1 MSIKKFRPRDVLLNT
16 MKTHPSCEFFVFDG
30 NVYYNN
36 TPEISGTYNIGY
48 NASEHGGDLD
58 IPQGG
63 SPVPITSGYASL
75 YEMNIDRISGSTD
88 RFIGG
93 HAEPNSYAVY
103 DLLTTWVG
111 GIAAIPGNPGVG
123 AQYSYTANTGSAL
136 QGWWELAA
144 ATSDK
149 SSNANNGTCTN
160 CPVLYQIVEGEGPL
174 NLAVPAPPYQQEPG
188 WESSWVSYPG
198 WAAEFGGDVEND
210 FNIGDA
216 STWNDI
222 IGTGGTSLMSF
233 SIWAYK
239 TGGNKFERLF
249 QFGDKDNATGQI
261 WAYINSTG
269 KIQFSVG
276 WTTRGL
282 WATDDNVI
290 TENTWAHIVI
300 VYDATSASN
309 NPTIYVNGE
318 SVALSA
324 TTSPA
329 TTFQGIQTSDCFIG
343 NKDGGNSNFNFQ
355 GLLAQ
360 FAVYNQLLVEENVKA
375 LYAAGTASPMPV
387 FDVRGGF
394 IRSDVVDNGL
404 IYPWI
409 TKDGS
414 NQVFN
419 KIHTASYENY
429 YTDYEYGDVISS
441 SYAMSASITR
451 EFFSG
456 TAGELMTGDFNLLP
470 TSQGAANTV
479 YNSGDNLKCSDAQPW
494 LYDGDGLPLGPN
506 PNDGFPETDGGISC
520 NKPRYRHYWA
530 LKSTLDSYGYMSEHF
545 KVTASVNESIVYKD
559 QQQINLISIPSIFY
573 GTQIKPGT
581 VSLKWYYTGSLAGEL
596 QDTRQNGE
604 LIQVSGNSQGFA
616 DHVAGSDG
624 TGSVAGVVLYNEG
637 FILLTGSWDL
647 NNKTMPLKPGGSPG
661 ANPSWIYFGIGA
673 ADGITQAS
681 FTGGTPADFAN
692 ASYTLSFKGTSEV
705 QTMTMFANAKRGEAN
720 YSNNPTYLNYSSS
733 VNAEGTADLNA
744 WLTTSSFAFEENA
757 DRTIVNFV
765 SSSASD
771 YSASFKR
778 QVYISR
784 VGIYDD
790 NKNLIGVATLSNPV
804 RKAEDEDLTFKIKLD
819 I

>member
-1 MSIKKFRPRDVLLNT
+1 

-88 RFIGG
+88 RFLGG
-93 HAEPNSYAVY
+93 HAEPNTPTTY
-103 DLLTTWVG
+103 DLNTTWVG
-111 GIAAIPGNPGVG
+111 GVGAIPGNPGVG
-123 AQYSYTANTGSAL
+123 TQYSYTANTGSAL
-136 QGWWELAA
+136 QGWWINGDGTYTDHSDNNSNAITCTDCPRQITWAPAEVAGAPGLVEYFDRDDDDAMNIGSA
-144 ATSDK
+144 ATWS
-149 SSNANNGTCTN
+149 A
-160 CPVLYQIVEGEGPL
+160 LIGPT
-174 NLAVPAPPYQQEPG
+174 
-188 WESSWVSYPG
+188 
-198 WAAEFGGDVEND
+198 GD
-210 FNIGDA
+210 
-216 STWNDI
+216 
-222 IGTGGTSLMSF
+222 GGTAKMTLQAWILPINMPPSGEYVYIIDF
-233 SIWAYK
+233 SWGDITLYANPDGALYFKCGAWSTASGDWLTAVDVIK
-239 TGGNKFERLF
+239 TL
-249 QFGDKDNATGQI
+249 QWQ
-261 WAYINSTG
+261 
-269 KIQFSVG
+269 
-276 WTTRGL
+276 
-282 WATDDNVI
+282 
-290 TENTWAHIVI
+290 HIVV
-300 VYDATSASN
+300 VYDATSTTN
-309 NPTIYVNGE
+309 DPVIYVDGVSISLTE
-318 SVALSA
+318 AG
-324 TTSPA
+324 TGPA
-329 TTFQGIQTSDCFIG
+329 GTYSTFAGSECAIG
-343 NKDGGNSNFNFQ
+343 N
-355 GLLAQ
+355 LAQ
-360 FAVYNQLLVEENVKA
+360 GGIDRGFDGFIAQVAVWNQLLPEDEVKA
-375 LYAAGTASPMPV
+375 LYEASKAV
-387 FDVRGGF
+387 YDVRGGF

-470 TSQGAANTV
+470 TSQGTANDPGARTWR
-479 YNSGDNLKCSDAQPW
+479 SLQCSDASPW
-494 LYDGDGLPLGPN
+494 LYDEDGLSLGPN
-506 PNDGFPETDGGISC
+506 PNDGFPEVDGSISC

-604 LIQVSGNSQGFA
+604 LIQVSGNSQGFGEA
-616 DHVAGSDG
+616 DGLA
-624 TGSVAGVVLYNEG
+624 SVAGVVLYNEG
-637 FILLTGSWDL
+637 FILLTGSWAL
-647 NNKTMPLKPGGSPG
+647 NDKTMPLKPGGTPG

-733 VNAEGTADLNA
+733 VNSDGTADLGA
-744 WLTTSSFAFEENA
+744 WVTTSSFAFEEN
-757 DRTIVNFV
+757 DTRTIVNFV